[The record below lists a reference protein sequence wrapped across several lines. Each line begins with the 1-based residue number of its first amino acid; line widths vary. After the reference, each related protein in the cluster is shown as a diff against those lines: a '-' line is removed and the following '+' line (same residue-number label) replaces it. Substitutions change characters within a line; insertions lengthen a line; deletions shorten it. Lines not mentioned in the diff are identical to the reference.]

1 MIKKCIIQEV
11 TLMSHVILCLCGYTA
26 GLWYGSLE
34 EVVEG
39 MCFLGVTTRFLW
51 DERDSGVGWGGWGNG
66 LHG

>member
-1 MIKKCIIQEV
+1 
-11 TLMSHVILCLCGYTA
+11 MSHVILCLCGYTA